1 MGCHLPPLCAPQNA
15 RFVRWEPCRGL
26 SQTFQR
32 TIADAV
38 AIRERKFAFAVKTRK
53 PGMNPERFIPGG
65 VSLFCNTRYYKEKER
80 LVNNVV
86 AGGFS
91 GASES
96 HSRCVTSTS
105 NAPFLTEP
113 VQLVFLVQ

>member
-1 MGCHLPPLCAPQNA
+1 MSFAPL
-15 RFVRWEPCRGL
+15 VRPAERAVCLLGAVAGGL

-53 PGMNPERFIPGG
+53 PEMNPERFIPGG

-91 GASES
+91 CFTES
-96 HSRCVTSTS
+96 HCYSLTFNF
-105 NAPFLTEP
+105 NAAILDSAAMDSP
-113 VQLVFLVQ
+113 